1 MKASTGQKCKV
12 HGGKST
18 GAKTQE
24 GRARIAE
31 ANTVHGRETRTV
43 RAERKLAL
51 ERLTALE
58 TLARSLGMF
67 GAAPPKKTRLG

>member
-1 MKASTGQKCKV
+1 MKDSTGQKCKN
-12 HGGKST
+12 HGGLST

-31 ANTVHGRETRTV
+31 ANTVHSRETRFA

-51 ERLTALE
+51 ERLAALE

-67 GAAPPKKTRLG
+67 GSAPPKRTNT